1 MCPLIIGSFG
11 YSAED
16 VVYVWQQPKAVA
28 IDKLGMAQFHLA
40 DFKSFEEFGEID
52 RRTRSGIRNDS
63 LASLEFLFERQT
75 GTEYILG

>member
-1 MCPLIIGSFG
+1 MIIGSFG

-28 IDKLGMAQFHLA
+28 IDKLGMAQFHLV

-75 GTEYILG
+75 GTGSILGQ

>member
-1 MCPLIIGSFG
+1 MSKEKLDGIEKFFQEYSLISIGIANDF
-11 YSAED
+11 AN
-16 VVYVWQQPKAVA
+16 
-28 IDKLGMAQFHLA
+28 LGMAQFHLV

-75 GTEYILG
+75 GTESILG